1 MYKTRI
7 EHSIFQLTFDLERI
21 FMNAKMIQGRERYLE
36 RIKSGEIV
44 KPKRPS
50 MKKAVLAK
58 CKDCMGNY
66 VDGRLDCGID
76 DCSLY
81 HWMPY
86 GKLRKKR
93 NEKFEISC

>member
-1 MYKTRI
+1 
-7 EHSIFQLTFDLERI
+7 
-21 FMNAKMIQGRERYLE
+21 MNTNLIAGREKYLE
-36 RIKSGEIV
+36 LIKNGEIV

-58 CKDCMGNY
+58 CRDCMSNY
-66 VDGRLDCGID
+66 VDGRLDCWTES
-76 DCSLY
+76 CSLY

-93 NEKFEISC
+93 NEKSEITC